1 MHSPPTGESSA
12 EEVIDSPATV
22 ALKVIGL
29 GHQYKEIAVTTDITN
44 NLPQV
49 VADHI
54 AACNAHDAEAWMA
67 TFAPDA
73 MLNDIQREFIGTAA
87 IRGFGEKEI
96 FGVKVTMEV
105 QRAWDR
111 HGDVTV
117 HAKLDGTYDK
127 TGLPDPLIL
136 SFYFSL
142 RGDQITQLII
152 IHNKTEV

>member
-1 MHSPPTGESSA
+1 
-12 EEVIDSPATV
+12 
-22 ALKVIGL
+22 
-29 GHQYKEIAVTTDITN
+29 VTTDITN

-49 VADHI
+49 VAAHI
-54 AACNAHDAEAWMA
+54 AACNAHDLEAWIA
-67 TFAPDA
+67 TFAADA

-117 HAKLDGTYDK
+117 HAKFDGTYDK

-136 SFYFSL
+136 SLYFSL
-142 RGDQITQLII
+142 RDDQITQLII
-152 IHNKTEV
+152 IHNKTKI

>member
-1 MHSPPTGESSA
+1 MA
-12 EEVIDSPATV
+12 
-22 ALKVIGL
+22 
-29 GHQYKEIAVTTDITN
+29 TDITN
-44 NLPQV
+44 TLPKV

-73 MLNDIQREFIGTAA
+73 MVNDIQREFIGADA
-87 IRGFGEKEI
+87 IRAFADAEI
-96 FGVKVTMEV
+96 FGTKVTMAV
-105 QRAWDR
+105 HRAWDR

-117 HAKLDGTYDK
+117 HARLDGTYGK

-142 RGDQITQLII
+142 RGDRITQLII
-152 IHNKTEV
+152 LNNKTEV

>member
-1 MHSPPTGESSA
+1 MASD
-12 EEVIDSPATV
+12 I
-22 ALKVIGL
+22 
-29 GHQYKEIAVTTDITN
+29 TTD
-44 NLPQV
+44 LPKV
-49 VADHI
+49 VANHI
-54 AACNAHDAEAWMA
+54 AACNAHDVEAWMA

-73 MLNDIQREFIGTAA
+73 MLNDIQREFIGTDA
-87 IRGFGEKEI
+87 IRRFGDKEI
-96 FGVKVTMEV
+96 FGDNVTMAV

-142 RGDQITQLII
+142 RDDQITQLII
-152 IHNKTEV
+152 IHNKTKV